1 MCNSNFIMMK
11 NYRFLGFMILLFM
24 LNSCL
29 MVKLPEAK
37 TEIIVVKD
45 FGKSC
50 LNYNEENYLAEK
62 TRNSKRNFT
71 TSLYTEKGCKDLYVL
86 DDSKFDFRTFYDNQ
100 KLFINHQAIVYFRE
114 YNFKGKPIKIVYKIK
129 PAN

>member
-1 MCNSNFIMMK
+1 MMK

-29 MVKLPEAK
+29 MVKLPDAK

-50 LNYNEENYLAEK
+50 LNYDEQDYLAEK
-62 TRNSKRNFT
+62 NSKIEEKFYNF
-71 TSLYTEKGCKDLYVL
+71 SLYRKRL
-86 DDSKFDFRTFYDNQ
+86 
-100 KLFINHQAIVYFRE
+100 
-114 YNFKGKPIKIVYKIK
+114 
-129 PAN
+129 

>member
-1 MCNSNFIMMK
+1 MYNSNFIMMK
-11 NYRFLGFMILLFM
+11 NYRFLGFMILFFM

-29 MVKLPEAK
+29 MVKSPEAK
-37 TEIIVVKD
+37 TEMIVVID

-50 LNYNEENYLAEK
+50 LNYDEQDYLAETTK
-62 TRNSKRNFT
+62 KSKRNFT
-71 TSLYTEKGCKDLYVL
+71 TSLYTEKGCEDLYIL

-100 KLFINHQAIVYFRE
+100 KLFINHQAIVSYRE
-114 YNFKGKPIKIVYKIK
+114 YNFKGKLIKIVYKIK